1 MCLCFVTDGTK
12 HTETQTHVNAEVG
25 RIFAEV
31 FRELFL
37 ILITLAQ
44 NNAVVAK
51 QPSGDEGISL
61 NKHLNLLLG
70 KIGQ

>member
-1 MCLCFVTDGTK
+1 MAQNA
-12 HTETQTHVNAEVG
+12 HTETHTYVNAEVG
-25 RIFAEV
+25 RICAEV
-31 FRELFL
+31 FREHFL

-44 NNAVVAK
+44 NNTVVAK

-70 KIGQ
+70 KIGH

>member
-1 MCLCFVTDGTK
+1 MAQNAHAET
-12 HTETQTHVNAEVG
+12 HTYVNAEVG
-25 RIFAEV
+25 RICAEV
-31 FRELFL
+31 FREHFL

-44 NNAVVAK
+44 NNTVVAK

-70 KIGQ
+70 KIGH

>member
-1 MCLCFVTDGTK
+1 MAQNTHAKT
-12 HTETQTHVNAEVG
+12 HTYINAEVG
-25 RIFAEV
+25 RICTEV
-31 FRELFL
+31 FREHFL

-44 NNAVVAK
+44 NNTVVAK

-70 KIGQ
+70 KIGH